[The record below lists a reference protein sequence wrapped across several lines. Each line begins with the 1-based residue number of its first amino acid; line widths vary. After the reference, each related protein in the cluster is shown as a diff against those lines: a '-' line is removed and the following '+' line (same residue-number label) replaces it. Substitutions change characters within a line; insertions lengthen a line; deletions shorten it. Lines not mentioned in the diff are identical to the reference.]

1 MRDGVDVH
9 LCEVGLRDGLQNIR
23 TFFPTDQKLAWIEA
37 EAAAGMPEI
46 EVCSFVPPKLLPQ
59 FADAGAVCAG
69 ALKIAGTDGK
79 FVVSALMPNLK
90 GAENGIAA
98 GVHKLNYVTSV
109 SEGHNMANV
118 RRTTDESVEAFRQI
132 VALRDEK
139 AKETG
144 HRVRLLAG
152 LATSFGCTIEG
163 KVDPAAVLKL
173 AEKFLDAGADEL
185 SVADTVGYAN
195 PAQVKSLLKMMF
207 DAFGADLKLTRGAG
221 SGRTPL
227 RCVACRPWRLSLC
240 AGRDR
245 QHRHGR
251 SGFHA
256 GVDGPENGRRPRQAR
271 RRTRDRRAEPAGRDA
286 LRRYRQVGPAERI
299 CPGVRFCRS
308 SRIGVRH
315 EHVRIRSFLSRR
327 GRLSGTP

>member
-9 LCEVGLRDGLQNIR
+9 LCEVGLRDGLQNIQ

-46 EVCSFVPPKLLPQ
+46 EVCSFVPAKFLPQ
-59 FADAGAVCAG
+59 FKDAGEVVAAS
-69 ALKIAGTDGK
+69 LDIAKKHEG

-118 RRTTDESVEAFRQI
+118 RRTTDEFVEAFRQI
-132 VALRDEK
+132 VALRDAK
-139 AKETG
+139 AKEAG

-163 KVDPAAVLKL
+163 KVDPAAVLRL

-207 DAFGADLKLTRGAG
+207 DAFGKELKLTIHLHDTRGLGIANASAALEAG
-221 SGRTPL
+221 AR
-227 RCVACRPWRLSLC
+227 RFDASLGGLGGC
-240 AGRDR
+240 PYAPGATGNIVMDDLVFMLESM
-245 QHRHGR
+245 GLKT
-251 SGFHA
+251 
-256 GVDGPENGRRPRQAR
+256 GVDLDKLVAIREIVARSLPGETLYGGLAKSGPPKGFTPASQLAAA
-271 RRTRDRRAEPAGRDA
+271 AE
-286 LRRYRQVGPAERI
+286 
-299 CPGVRFCRS
+299 
-308 SRIGVRH
+308 
-315 EHVRIRSFLSRR
+315 
-327 GRLSGTP
+327 

>member
-207 DAFGADLKLTRGAG
+207 DAFGADLKLTIHLHDTRGLGIANASAALEAG
-221 SGRTPL
+221 ARRFDASLAGLGGCPYAPGATGNIVMDDLVFMLESMGLKTGVDLDKLVAVREIVARNLPGETLYGGIAKSGPPKGY
-227 RCVACRPWRLSLC
+227 VPA
-240 AGRDR
+240 
-245 QHRHGR
+245 
-251 SGFHA
+251 SGFA
-256 GVDGPENGRRPRQAR
+256 AA
-271 RRTRDRRAEPAGRDA
+271 AE
-286 LRRYRQVGPAERI
+286 
-299 CPGVRFCRS
+299 
-308 SRIGVRH
+308 
-315 EHVRIRSFLSRR
+315 
-327 GRLSGTP
+327 